1 MVASRAEFRLPDVLG
16 GEVARALMDL
26 LVFNEIPAGERLR
39 EEEIALRFGVSRSP
53 IREAFRLLERD
64 GLIVRE
70 PRCGVRVSPL
80 TVQNLTEV
88 YGCRATLEGYAA
100 EEAAGRRS
108 EAQVEALRRRYGEMA
123 AARDD
128 PDRRNYFRHNVAL
141 SELVIEAAANQTL
154 QRLISSISRQG
165 LRYRYLAYDR
175 VPALIERSLEG
186 NRQLVEAIAE
196 RDRRTARQATRQMIG
211 NAGKAIAGVLEAEA
225 GDAE

>member
-1 MVASRAEFRLPDVLG
+1 MSPSRAEFRLPDVLG
-16 GEVARALMDL
+16 SEVARTLTDL
-26 LVFNEIPAGERLR
+26 LVFNEIPARERLR

-53 IREAFRLLERD
+53 VREAFRLLERD

-100 EEAAGRRS
+100 QEAARHRS
-108 EAQVEALRRRYGEMA
+108 EAQVEALRRRYAEMA

-128 PDRRNYFRHNVAL
+128 PDRRSYFRHNVAL

-154 QRLISSISRQG
+154 ERLISSISRQA
-165 LRYRYLAYDR
+165 LRYRYLAYER
-175 VPALIERSLEG
+175 VPVLVERSMEG
-186 NRQLVEAIAE
+186 NRLLVDAIAD
-196 RDRRTARQATRQMIG
+196 RDRRSARRPVRQMIA
-211 NAGKAIAGVLEAEA
+211 NAARAISRILEAEA
-225 GDAE
+225 GDEE